1 MVQTK
6 VNRSGCHC
14 ICRVHYPSVAQNNE
28 TTRSGVRAM
37 SDQIET
43 PDSEREE
50 DAYLLDLKD
59 VAAILA
65 AVDAHDQEAL
75 TRLMDPL
82 HAADIADLLE
92 QISSGDRA
100 RLIRLYDREFDGDI
114 LTELDES
121 VREEVIEVLNP
132 QILADAVRE
141 LESDDVVDLLEDL
154 DEPQQEVILEALDD
168 ADRVAVQQALSYPEY
183 SAGRLM
189 QREVVMA
196 PEHWTVGE
204 AIDFIRANDKLP
216 EQFYHIVLVDPRMH
230 PVGNVTLGRLMGSA
244 RAVLLSE
251 IVEEV
256 FRVIPVDQDEGD
268 VAYAFNQYHLISAPV
283 VDDAGRLVG
292 VITIDDAMV
301 VLDEEHE
308 EDILRLA
315 GVGESSLSDTVMETT
330 RQRIPWLA
338 VNLGTA
344 ILASIVIAQFEVTI
358 QSFVAL
364 AVLMPIVASM
374 GGNAG
379 TQSLTVA
386 VRAIATRDLTG
397 SNVWRVVRREAI
409 VGLINGLVFAVV
421 MGLVSLYWFGSAAV
435 GVVIALAMVVNL
447 VVAGLSGIAVPVVM
461 ERSGVDPALASGTF
475 VTTVTDVVGFLAF
488 LGLATLVLM

>member
-1 MVQTK
+1 
-6 VNRSGCHC
+6 
-14 ICRVHYPSVAQNNE
+14 
-28 TTRSGVRAM
+28 M
-37 SDQIET
+37 SDEIQNPEA
-43 PDSEREE
+43 ERDEA
-50 DAYLLDLKD
+50 AYSLGRKD
-59 VAAILA
+59 VAAILY
-65 AVDAHDQEAL
+65 AVDIDDRETL
-75 TRLMDPL
+75 TRLMEPL

-92 QISSGDRA
+92 QINSYDRA
-100 RLIRLYDREFDGDI
+100 RLIRLYDREFDGEI

-121 VREEVIEVLNP
+121 IREEVIAVLNP

-141 LESDDVVDLLEDL
+141 LESDDVVDLVEDL
-154 DEPQQEVILEALDD
+154 DEPQQEAILGALDD

-204 AIDFIRANDKLP
+204 AIDYIRSSEHLP

-244 RAVLLSE
+244 RKVKLRDIME
-251 IVEEV
+251 DV
-256 FRVIPVDQDEGD
+256 FQIIPVDQDEGD

-283 VDDAGRLVG
+283 IDENGRLVG
-292 VITIDDAMV
+292 VITIDDAMA

-315 GVGESSLSDTVMETT
+315 GVGESSLSDSIFETT
-330 RQRIPWLA
+330 RQRLPWLV

-344 ILASIVIAQFEVTI
+344 ILASIVIAQFEGTL
-358 QSFVAL
+358 QSLVAL
-364 AVLMPIVASM
+364 AILMPIVASM

-397 SNVWRVVRREAI
+397 SNIWRVIRREAA
-409 VGLINGLVFAVV
+409 VGLINGLVFAVM
-421 MGLVSLYWFGSAAV
+421 MGVVSLIWFGSPAL
-435 GVVIALAMVVNL
+435 GMVIALAMIINL
-447 VVAGLSGIAVPVVM
+447 LVAGLAGIAIPVVM
-461 ERSGVDPALASGTF
+461 ERVGIDPALASGTF
-475 VTTVTDVVGFLAF
+475 VTTVTDVVGFVAF
-488 LGLATLVLM
+488 LGMASMVLL